1 MKRFIFLFVTIL
13 FFQSVPAQDKK
24 LVSLRGGTLTAA
36 NSGVGFQ
43 AAFATE
49 IQERFFFSTSVGYFT
64 FDDNHRLSVN
74 NTSYQSPQRIINE
87 AFPFTFGVKYF
98 FSKEKFNPY
107 LSFFWGMLKR
117 NANVYSIVE
126 ANEISSRTIKSMR
139 DTYLTANIGF
149 EFGTLFYLTES
160 LAADINVTTSYGRMG
175 QSIMLA
181 GGFTYTL

>member
-1 MKRFIFLFVTIL
+1 MKRFTFLLVTIL

-24 LVSLRGGTLTAA
+24 LVSLRGGTLTTT

-43 AAFATE
+43 AAYATE

-64 FDDNHRLSVN
+64 FDDNHRLSLN

-87 AFPFTFGVKYF
+87 AFPFTLGVKYF

-117 NANVYSIVE
+117 NANVYSIVD
-126 ANEISSRTIKSMR
+126 ANEISSRTIKSIH
-139 DTYLTANIGF
+139 DTNLTANIGF

-160 LAADINVTTSYGRMG
+160 FAADINVNVSYGTI
-175 QSIMLA
+175 QTIMLV
-181 GGFTYTL
+181 GGFTYVL